1 MKLRLRLAIKGK
13 FTGEERARALPSDLK
28 YEEKES
34 TAMSISRKLCHF
46 PGLHQPCQEPI
57 DGLLTM

>member
-1 MKLRLRLAIKGK
+1 MKLRLRLAKENLQEI
-13 FTGEERARALPSDLK
+13 ERARALPSDLK

-34 TAMSISRKLCHF
+34 TAMSISCKLCHF
-46 PGLHQPCQEPI
+46 PGLHQSCQEPI